1 LSAQRKSKG
10 RASARAAVPK
20 ASERGARPAPRLALA
35 WYSVLPLFALYEGAL
50 FAGGRARNTSELLV
64 TSALAGL
71 GSYEQAARIALL
83 VALSAW
89 AGYELWRARVPVFP
103 GALRPPFEGALC
115 ALALGPLLAAVF
127 ALLPEVAPEVRE
139 LARAPREAPGLAR
152 MALLAG
158 GSVWEEL
165 VFRLGA
171 YSLIALCAL
180 RSARFLGLPPTSA
193 GLLADGCA
201 LALSSLAFAAF
212 HLRAFN
218 AWLGSGGEPYDPS
231 AFWWRFLAGASLA
244 LVFRWRGLGAAAWC
258 HALFNAAL
266 ALGSGARVLL

>member
-1 LSAQRKSKG
+1 MSPRRKSAAKPPG
-10 RASARAAVPK
+10 AKARASVP
-20 ASERGARPAPRLALA
+20 AAPRLALA
-35 WYSVLPLFALYEGAL
+35 WYSVVPLLALYEGAL
-50 FAGGRARNTSELLV
+50 LAGARARNTSELVL

-83 VALSAW
+83 LALSGW

-115 ALALGPLLAAVF
+115 ALALGPLLAALF
-127 ALLPEVAPEVRE
+127 ALLPEVAPEVRA
-139 LARAPREAPGLAR
+139 LARAPHESPGLTR

-165 VFRLGA
+165 LFRLGA

-193 GLLADGCA
+193 GLLADVCA
-201 LALSSLAFAAF
+201 LVLSSLAFAAF
-212 HLRAFN
+212 HLRSFN
-218 AWLGSGGEPYDPS
+218 SWLGSGGEPYDAS